1 MIEIHYYSF
10 SKMTIEAIAKVL
22 SITKTVGGSS
32 NVSWRVD
39 FVDSIDHMNHWY
51 LYGHGLNDGLKIDDE
66 FHGPDDADWEVWVA
80 KYNHNIEV
88 ESILGNL

>member
-1 MIEIHYYSF
+1 MIEIHYYAF

-39 FVDSIDHMNHWY
+39 FVDIIDHTNH
-51 LYGHGLNDGLKIDDE
+51 
-66 FHGPDDADWEVWVA
+66 
-80 KYNHNIEV
+80 
-88 ESILGNL
+88 